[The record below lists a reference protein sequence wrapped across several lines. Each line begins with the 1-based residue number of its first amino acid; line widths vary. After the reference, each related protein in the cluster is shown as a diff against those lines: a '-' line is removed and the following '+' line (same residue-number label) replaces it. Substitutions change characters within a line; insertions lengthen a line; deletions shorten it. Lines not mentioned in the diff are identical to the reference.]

1 MASDDNATM
10 LPVYDGDLASND
22 TGGSDGVSAEKI
34 VLSLVYAIE
43 CIIGLVGNTLVI
55 YVIMRYAKMKTVTNT
70 YILNLAIADELFL
83 LGMPFMI
90 QTLVTENWPYGTPM
104 CKIIFSIDIL
114 NQFTSIYFLTVMSLD
129 RYMAVV
135 HPVTSVNYRNPRNA
149 TIASSCVWILVLV
162 LISPAI
168 AAFRADEYQRDSK
181 TYAECGPDWES
192 VFGNATLQQMEWT
205 RVFSYYTFLL
215 GYILPLLIICTA
227 YVLMLSRLRQV
238 GAPGSRGKK
247 TRKVTRMV
255 TVVVGVFFLCWSP
268 FYIMNLCFQHVI
280 ESVSQN
286 VNLYLVMRILYYA
299 AQCIGYA
306 NSCANP
312 IIYAFLS
319 DNFKKS
325 FQKAFACATDIQFE
339 PSVSHFRR
347 RSSKGKSN
355 RKQDTSNS
363 MSMKPCQTH
372 AIMLSESPSNGPAK
386 VRTNGNEPEPVQ
398 L

>member
-149 TIASSCVWILVLV
+149 TIASSCV
-162 LISPAI
+162 
-168 AAFRADEYQRDSK
+168 
-181 TYAECGPDWES
+181 
-192 VFGNATLQQMEWT
+192 
-205 RVFSYYTFLL
+205 
-215 GYILPLLIICTA
+215 
-227 YVLMLSRLRQV
+227 
-238 GAPGSRGKK
+238 
-247 TRKVTRMV
+247 
-255 TVVVGVFFLCWSP
+255 
-268 FYIMNLCFQHVI
+268 
-280 ESVSQN
+280 
-286 VNLYLVMRILYYA
+286 
-299 AQCIGYA
+299 
-306 NSCANP
+306 
-312 IIYAFLS
+312 
-319 DNFKKS
+319 
-325 FQKAFACATDIQFE
+325 
-339 PSVSHFRR
+339 
-347 RSSKGKSN
+347 
-355 RKQDTSNS
+355 
-363 MSMKPCQTH
+363 
-372 AIMLSESPSNGPAK
+372 
-386 VRTNGNEPEPVQ
+386 
-398 L
+398 